1 MESQLFT
8 FKFTKDSSQTE
19 TIKQPPAELV
29 MSSASFVEIRNII
42 YQYSGIYYTENKKYL
57 LEDRLNKIIYE
68 KNYSG
73 YDEYIRILK
82 TPSYRD
88 EVNNLLEA
96 ITINETYFFRSEE
109 QFNAFEKILVPEII
123 NLKKTKKEDAYL
135 RIWSAG
141 TSTGEEAYTIAI
153 IIRQKLQNIFPG
165 VKFQVLAS
173 DINNNALNSAKKG
186 IYKEYAVKGLPSEI
200 LNKYFQKTDSYYIL
214 SDEIKQM
221 VKFTNVNLYDY
232 NAIKTIKNVDVI
244 FCVNVLIFFDIPSK
258 QKVLS
263 YLYEILNKGGYLLIG
278 NSESLHNLTKD
289 FKLLHFPKTM
299 AYKKE

>member
-8 FKFTKDSSQTE
+8 FKFSKESTKTE
-19 TIKQPPAELV
+19 SIKQEPVELV
-29 MSSASFVEIRNII
+29 MSAGAFIELRNII
-42 YQYSGIYYTENKKYL
+42 YQYSGIFYTENKKYL
-57 LEDRLNKIIYE
+57 LEDRLSKIVFE
-68 KNYSG
+68 KNMSG
-73 YDEYIRILK
+73 YDEYIKVLK
-82 TPSYRD
+82 SPRYRD
-88 EVNNLLEA
+88 EVNELLEA

-109 QFNAFEKILVPEII
+109 QFNAFEKNLVPEII
-123 NLKKTKKEDAYL
+123 KLKENNKELYL

-153 IIRQKLQNIFPG
+153 IIQDKLQKTFPN

-173 DINNNALNSAKKG
+173 DINNNALNLAKKG
-186 IYKEYAVKGLPSEI
+186 IYKDYAVKGLPSDILDKYFKKTDNYFI
-200 LNKYFQKTDSYYIL
+200 LND
-214 SDEIKQM
+214 DIKQM
-221 VKFTNVNLYDY
+221 VKLTNINLYDY
-232 NAIKTIKNVDVI
+232 DAIKTIKNVDVI

-258 QKVLS
+258 QKVLT
-263 YLYEILNKGGYLLIG
+263 YIYEILNKGGYLMIG

>member
-1 MESQLFT
+1 MFT
-8 FKFTKDSSQTE
+8 FKFSKDSSKAE
-19 TIKQPPAELV
+19 PLKQEPVELV
-29 MSSASFVEIRNII
+29 MSAGSFNEIRNII

-68 KNYSG
+68 KNLLS

-82 TPSYRD
+82 TPKYRD
-88 EVNNLLEA
+88 EVNELLEA

-109 QFNAFEKILVPEII
+109 QFNTFEKIIVPEII
-123 NLKKTKKEDAYL
+123 GLKSQKGDEPYL

-153 IIRQKLQNIFPG
+153 IIQEKLQQKYPNL
-165 VKFQVLAS
+165 KFQVLAS
-173 DINNNALNSAKKG
+173 DINNNALNTAKKG
-186 IYKEYAVKGLPSEI
+186 IYKDYAVKGLPAEI
-200 LNKYFQKTDSYYIL
+200 VNKYFKKTDNYFIL
-214 SDEIKQM
+214 NDEIKQM

-258 QKVLS
+258 QKVLK
-263 YLYEILNKGGYLLIG
+263 YLHEILNKGGYLMIG
-278 NSESLHNLTKD
+278 NSESLHNITNE
-289 FKLLHFPKTM
+289 FKLLHFPKAM

>member
-8 FKFTKDSSQTE
+8 FKFIKDSSKTE
-19 TIKQPPAELV
+19 AIKQPPAELT
-29 MSSASFVEIRNII
+29 MSAGSFIEIRNII
-42 YQYSGIYYTENKKYL
+42 YQWSGIYYTENKKYL

-68 KNYSG
+68 NNYSG
-73 YDEYIRILK
+73 YEEYIRILK
-82 TPSYRD
+82 TPNYRD
-88 EVNNLLEA
+88 EVNKLLEA

-123 NLKKTKKEDAYL
+123 NNKLNKKEEQYI

-141 TSTGEEAYTIAI
+141 TSTGEESYTIAI
-153 IIRQKLQNIFPG
+153 IIQEKLQKLFPN

-173 DINNNALNSAKKG
+173 DINNNALNAAKKG
-186 IYKEYAVKGLPSEI
+186 IYKEYAVKGLPSDI
-200 LNKYFQKTDSYYIL
+200 MNKYFTKADNYFIL
-214 SDEIKQM
+214 NDDIKQM

-278 NSESLHNLTKD
+278 NSESLHNLTRE